1 MAQKAIGATV
11 SNHASQLPSLFKRGN
26 RLMSKSVWMTP
37 EEAARIKK
45 RNKVILYTS
54 LPVAT
59 VLFTALLTMLL
70 N

>member
-1 MAQKAIGATV
+1 M
-11 SNHASQLPSLFKRGN
+11 SNHA
-26 RLMSKSVWMTP
+26 WMTP

-45 RNKVILYTS
+45 RNQVILYTS
-54 LPVAT
+54 LPVVT

>member
-1 MAQKAIGATV
+1 MP
-11 SNHASQLPSLFKRGN
+11 NHA
-26 RLMSKSVWMTP
+26 WITP

-45 RNKVILYTS
+45 RNKVILYAS

-59 VLFTALLTMLL
+59 IIFTALLTMLL